1 MVGCLSSLKTVKRS
15 LFLNRTGQ
23 FKRYQHFRI
32 LHNEKEQYSTEQLTF
47 NAGDFDGFMCGC
59 DATLSLYRKEHNNKI

>member
-1 MVGCLSSLKTVKRS
+1 M
-15 LFLNRTGQ
+15 
-23 FKRYQHFRI
+23 

-59 DATLSLYRKEHNNKI
+59 DATKKYL